1 MGLIS
6 CLFELGALGGVTGLL
21 DIPPIGIDTF
31 GPAPD
36 ACSDLFVGGTGLA
49 AEVIGAGGPGCGR
62 GPGRVGVGLVS
73 CLLPIGAVGGVTC
86 LLTGLL
92 FGRALNP

>member
-21 DIPPIGIDTF
+21 DIPPICTDTL
-31 GPAPD
+31 GPDPD
-36 ACSDLFVGGTGLA
+36 ACSDLFGGTCLA
-49 AEVIGAGGPGCGR
+49 ADVIGAGGPGCGR

>member
-6 CLFELGALGGVTGLL
+6 CLLGLGALGGVTGFL
-21 DIPPIGIDTF
+21 DIPPIGTDTC

-36 ACSDLFVGGTGLA
+36 ACSELFARGTCLA
-49 AEVIGAGGPGCGR
+49 AEVIGAGGPGCGL
-62 GPGRVGVGLVS
+62 GPGRGGVGLVS

-86 LLTGLL
+86 LLTGPP